1 MDWNE
6 RQAKWHR
13 EKYHSNIEA
22 ARKAGRENAYK
33 YRYKETLVYGD
44 LAKEVDKFLKAADI
58 IIENDRSVMDE
69 LLERLV
75 FRMKNL

>member
-22 ARKAGRENAYK
+22 GRANARKLYHNH
-33 YRYKETLVYGD
+33 RYKDTLAYGN
-44 LAKEVDKFLKAADI
+44 LAKEVDSFLKAADI
-58 IIENDRSVMDE
+58 IIETKPSVMDE

-75 FRMKNL
+75 FRMKK

>member
-6 RQAKWHR
+6 RQRIWHR

-22 ARKAGRENAYK
+22 GRAKAREYVFKTKYK
-33 YRYKETLVYGD
+33 DTLKYGV

-58 IIENDRSVMDE
+58 IIETDPSVMDE

-75 FRMKNL
+75 FRMKN

>member
-6 RQAKWHR
+6 RQKIWHKQ
-13 EKYHSNIEA
+13 KYHSNIEA
-22 ARKAGRENAYK
+22 GRANGRENYFK
-33 YRYKETLVYGD
+33 YRYKDTLVYGD

-75 FRMKNL
+75 FRMK

>member
-22 ARKAGRENAYK
+22 GRANGRELYHNH
-33 YRYKETLVYGD
+33 RYKDTLAYGD

-58 IIENDRSVMDE
+58 IIETNPSVMDE

-75 FRMKNL
+75 FRMKK